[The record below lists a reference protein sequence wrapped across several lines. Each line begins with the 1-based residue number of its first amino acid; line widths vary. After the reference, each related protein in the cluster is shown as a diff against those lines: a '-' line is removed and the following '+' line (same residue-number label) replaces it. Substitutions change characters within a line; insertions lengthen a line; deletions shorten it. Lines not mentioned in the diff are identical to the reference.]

1 MKADPR
7 IRKFAS
13 TMRRNLTDAETILW
27 SRLKGRQRDGW
38 QFRRQHPVGHYIA
51 DFACVRAKLVL
62 EVDGATH
69 AEDHEIRRDRLRDSK
84 LAQLGWT
91 VLRVTNL
98 DVYEN
103 LEGVL
108 NAIDD
113 ALRNARQYG
122 LKTSNLQRSL
132 SHE

>member
-1 MKADPR
+1 MKADPD
-7 IRKFAS
+7 IRQFAKS
-13 TMRRNLTDAETILW
+13 LRRKMTDAETILW

-38 QFRRQHPVGHYIA
+38 QFRRQHPVGRYIT
-51 DFACVRAKLVL
+51 DFACTRARLVL

-69 AEDHEIRRDRLRDSK
+69 AEDHEIARDRQRDTT

-91 VLRVTNL
+91 SLRVTNL
-98 DVYEN
+98 DIYEN

-108 NAIDD
+108 DTIDH
-113 ALRNARQYG
+113 ALRNARQDG
-122 LKTSNLQRSL
+122 QLNSHLQRSL